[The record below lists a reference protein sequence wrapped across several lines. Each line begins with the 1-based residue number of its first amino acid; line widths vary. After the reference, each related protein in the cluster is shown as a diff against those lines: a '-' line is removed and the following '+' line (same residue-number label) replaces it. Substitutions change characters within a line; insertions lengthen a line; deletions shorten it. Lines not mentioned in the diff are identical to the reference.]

1 MQTVANFTPNSI
13 VGEIE
18 KVLDTYPY
26 NPYQQAFSIPDIRQQ
41 LIEYVLVRI
50 PCADSSCSV
59 ESSQENTN
67 QVTVSK
73 IPRTPLQHQ
82 LHLQNLIHQG
92 ICVIMQMKSE
102 LISQILCE
110 KVQPVCE
117 PSHWFG

>member
-67 QVTVSK
+67 QVPVSK

-110 KVQPVCE
+110 TVQPVCE